1 MSGRNP
7 DREGYVMNFYYIIV
21 SLLGLLSLILL
32 TIGTGMIS
40 TESKKH
46 KQYTQ
51 ETTARVKELKEKKNG
66 KPGKPGAIRYYPV
79 FEYRANGQF
88 LRVESKVGSDKPA
101 YKVGE
106 EVKICYNPDSKRDF
120 YIPGNTTAVTVGS
133 AFTVLGIIAV
143 MITLGVSL
151 RLKH

>member
-1 MSGRNP
+1 MS
-7 DREGYVMNFYYIIV
+7 FYYIVI

-32 TIGTGMIS
+32 TIGSGMLS

-51 ETTARVKELKEKKNG
+51 ETTARVRELKKKTSG
-66 KPGKPGAIRYYPV
+66 KPGKPGSVRYYPV

-88 LRVESKVGSDKPA
+88 LRVESKIGSDKPA
-101 YKVGE
+101 YQAGD
-106 EVKICYNPDSKRDF
+106 EVKICYNPDSRRDF
-120 YIPGNTTAVTVGS
+120 YIPGSTAAITIGS
-133 AFTVLGIIAV
+133 VFTVLGIIAV
-143 MITLGVSL
+143 MVTLFIAL